1 MACQR
6 LALVV
11 ALLVLPPAALLA
23 QENRITG
30 PIERTRTV
38 PLKGN
43 VHPGAQAQYDRG
55 PVEPSFEL
63 AYVTLLLKPSPSQQA
78 ALEQLLAQQQD
89 PSSPN
94 YHQWVTPEQYAA
106 RFGLSPG
113 DIATIVSWLQSEGLK
128 VNGVARGRHWI
139 AFTGTAELIDSAFRT
154 AIHRYD
160 VEGETHFANA
170 SEPSLPA
177 ALAGVV
183 SGFQGLDDFYPRPM
197 HRFVPAGDPAYNSS
211 SGAHYLAPDDFAT
224 IYDLNPL
231 YTAGIDGTGQ
241 RIAIIGDTDVDL
253 ADIQNFRRR
262 FNLPANDPQV
272 VLYGPDP
279 GMSSKSLG
287 EADLDLEWSG
297 AVARNATI
305 VYVYSK
311 NVNTASQYAIDQNL
325 APVLSL
331 SFGGC
336 ELPVLSSSLAFR
348 SVAQQASAQG
358 ITWLAASGDS
368 GAAGCDAAFSSAQA
382 TKGLA
387 VSFPASI
394 PEVTAVGGTM
404 FNESGGTGPYWATT
418 NSPNLGSAL
427 SYIPETAWNESS
439 TSCPPTGCLAA
450 SGGGASVLFSK
461 PSWQT
466 GPGVP
471 NDNARDVPD
480 VALTAALHDG
490 YFGVTGGV
498 NVVYT
503 GTSAPTPSFAGIVAL
518 LNQYLVSTGA
528 QAQPGSGNINPALY
542 RLAQSTTNVFHDITT
557 GNNIVPCAA
566 SSPNCKNGS
575 MGYQAGPGYDL
586 VTGLGSVDGYQLA
599 TQWNNPAGRTITTL
613 TADSTAVTVNGAVKL
628 TATVKA
634 AAGSATPT
642 GTVGFNS
649 ADNSIGSAPLTASGG
664 TATATVSVSA
674 SQLPIGAGTVW
685 AIYSG
690 DASFSGSSA
699 SLVVTVGYP
708 AGGSAVAASVSPN
721 PIFASAYALG
731 YYSWACSVALKE
743 TAGVATT
750 LTGFTING
758 APQTISN
765 FFGSTSIPANG
776 TLSSS
781 TIHATGTSAPTT
793 AIFGFSGTD
802 AGGQTWSRQ
811 VSIVLYGSSMELF
824 SAPTTVQQNPGAV
837 PSCQWPQRL
846 YVQEQSGLGVQL
858 TRFLA
863 GSNDLSSQ
871 IQQFFGTTQLAP
883 FGLLEASVCWSGI
896 TPPQPETY
904 EIDGTAS
911 NGSPVTA
918 ALSASLAAPAASTV
932 VPSVSPAA
940 VSMSATISSPTATS
954 TVALSFTGGAPQWV
968 AGLLVSGQTASWL
981 QLSPVTGSG
990 AAQLKLTASSAA
1002 LVNGVYHATLVIQ
1015 ATNAIPQYIEV
1026 PVVLVVGASSATSVG
1041 AVTNAASFQS
1051 AVAPGA
1057 LATIWGSGL
1066 APAIQQ
1072 AGSLPLPLAMQG
1084 VSVTVNGVFAPL
1096 LYVSPGQ
1103 VNIQIPY
1110 ETGAG
1115 TAVLGVEN
1123 NGQAA
1128 SYSFQVAA
1136 SGPGIFNVFIDPTG
1150 AAVTS
1155 AARGGILTLF
1165 ITGDGD
1171 ASPPLATGAPPPANT
1186 SVASLPAPRLPV
1198 TVTVGGVAATP
1209 FLFIGIP
1216 TWSVGVTQINF
1227 TVPPDAP
1234 LGPQPVVVTVGGV
1247 ASAPA
1252 TLTVTQ

>member
-1 MACQR
+1 
-6 LALVV
+6 LA
-11 ALLVLPPAALLA
+11 LPPAALLA
-23 QENRITG
+23 QENRIAG
-30 PIERTRTV
+30 PVDPGRTV
-38 PLKGN
+38 LLKGN
-43 VHPGAQAQYDRG
+43 VHPKAQAQYDRG

-63 AYVTLLLKPSPSQQA
+63 AYVTLLFKPSPSQQA

-94 YHQWVTPEQYAA
+94 YDQWLTPEQYAA

-113 DIATIVSWLQSEGLK
+113 DIAIVVSWLRSEGLT
-128 VNGVARGRHWI
+128 VNDVARGRHWI
-139 AFTGTAELIDSAFRT
+139 AFTGAAELIDSAFHT

-183 SGFQGLDDFYPRPM
+183 SGIQGLDDFYPKPM
-197 HRFVPAGDPAYNSS
+197 NRFVPAGGPAYNNS

-241 RIAIIGDTDVDL
+241 KIAIIGDTDVDL
-253 ADIQNFRRR
+253 ADIQNFRRH
-262 FNLPANDPQV
+262 FNLPANDPQM
-272 VLYGPDP
+272 VLYGSDP
-279 GMSSKSLG
+279 GTNNKNLG

-311 NVNTASQYAIDQNL
+311 NINTASQYAIDQNL

-336 ELPVLSSSLAFR
+336 ELPVSSSSLAFR

-358 ITWLAASGDS
+358 ITWLVASGDS
-368 GAAGCDAAFSSAQA
+368 GAAGCDAAFASAQA

-387 VSFPASI
+387 VSFPSSI

-404 FNESGGTGPYWATT
+404 FSESSGPGPYWAAT
-418 NSPNLGSAL
+418 NGPNLGSVL
-427 SYIPETAWNESS
+427 SYIPETAWNESGAS
-439 TSCPPTGCLAA
+439 GLAA

-503 GTSAPTPSFAGIVAL
+503 GTSAPTPSFAGVVAL

-557 GNNIVPCAA
+557 GNNVVPCAA
-566 SSPNCKNGS
+566 SSANCKNGS

-586 VTGLGSVDGYQLA
+586 VTGLGSVDAYQLI
-599 TQWNNPAGRTITTL
+599 TQWNNPAGITIATL
-613 TADSTAVTVNGAVKL
+613 TADSTTVAVNGVVKL

-634 AAGSATPT
+634 AAGSAAPT
-642 GTVGFNS
+642 GTVGFNV
-649 ADNSIGSAPLTASGG
+649 ADNSVGSAPLTVSGG
-664 TATATVSVSA
+664 VATATVSVSA
-674 SQLPIGAGTVW
+674 SQLPIGTDTVW
-685 AIYSG
+685 AIYGG

-699 SLVVTVGYP
+699 SLTVTVGSP
-708 AGGSAVAASVSPN
+708 AGSSAVAASVSPN
-721 PIFASAYALG
+721 PVFASAYTQG
-731 YYSWACSVALKE
+731 VYSWACSIALKE

-758 APQTISN
+758 LPETISS
-765 FFGSTSIPANG
+765 FFGSASIPANG

-781 TIHATGTSAPTT
+781 TIHATGASAPATT
-793 AIFGFSGTD
+793 TFGFTGTD

-811 VSIVLYGSSMELF
+811 VSLMLYGSSMELF
-824 SAPTTVQQNPGAV
+824 SAPGTVQQNQGAD
-837 PSCQWPQRL
+837 PSCQWSQRL
-846 YVQEQSGLGVQL
+846 YVQEQSGFGVEL

-871 IQQFFGTTQLAP
+871 IQQHFGTTQLAP
-883 FGLLEASVCWSGI
+883 FGLLETSVCWSGI
-896 TPPQPETY
+896 APPQSETY

-911 NGSPVTA
+911 DGSPVTA
-918 ALSASLAAPAASTV
+918 TLSASLAAPAATTV
-932 VPSVSPAA
+932 APSVAPAA
-940 VSMSATISSPTATS
+940 VSMSATNSSPTATS
-954 TVALSFTGGAPQWV
+954 TVALSFTGGSPQWV

-990 AAQLKLTASSAA
+990 AAQLKLTASASG

-1015 ATNAIPQYIEV
+1015 ATNTIPQYIEV
-1026 PVVLVVGASSATSVG
+1026 PVVLVVGASSTASIG
-1041 AVTNAASFQS
+1041 AVTNAASYQN
-1051 AVAPGA
+1051 AMAPGA
-1057 LATIWGSGL
+1057 LATIWGSAL
-1066 APAIQQ
+1066 APATQQ

-1096 LYVSPGQ
+1096 LYVSSGQ
-1103 VNIQIPY
+1103 VNFQIPY

-1115 TAVLGVEN
+1115 TAVLGVDN

-1128 SYSFQVAA
+1128 SYSFEVAP
-1136 SGPGIFNVFIDPTG
+1136 SGPGIFGVFIDPTG
-1150 AAVTS
+1150 AAVAS
-1155 AARGGILTLF
+1155 APQGGILTLF

-1171 ASPPLATGAPPPANT
+1171 ASPPVTTGAPPPANT
-1186 SVASLPAPRLPV
+1186 PVASLPAPRLPV
-1198 TVTVGGVAATP
+1198 TVTVGGVPAATP

-1216 TWSVGVTQINF
+1216 TWSAGVTQINF
-1227 TVPPDAP
+1227 IVPPDAP

-1252 TLTVTQ
+1252 TLTVTP